1 MLFIFR
7 YGSPAADEYG
17 SPQSPPIYIPPSTK
31 KPSYKPQY
39 KPKPKPT
46 YAPPK
51 PTYAPPKPKPTYA
64 PPAPSYKPKPS
75 YNSHKPSYSGGG
87 EKKPLFVLPFEKPTL
102 KPINPT
108 IPKKPKFPK
117 ITINPRPLPNLIPGK
132 RKPNERIKTVL
143 TAPGAALRSFFRNEE
158 TKKNLVF
165 LSIKVNDGK

>member
-1 MLFIFR
+1 MLFFR

-17 SPQSPPIYIPPSTK
+17 SPQSPPVYIPPSTK

-87 EKKPLFVLPFEKPTL
+87 EKKPLFEKPKF

-108 IPKKPKFPK
+108 VPKKIKLPK
-117 ITINPRPLPNLIPGK
+117 ITINPRPLPNLIPGR
-132 RKPNERIKTVL
+132 RKPNERIKAVL
-143 TAPGAALRSFFRNEE
+143 TAPGSALRNLFRNVE

-165 LSIKVNDGK
+165 LSIKVNKPK